1 MFLLK
6 QLHFI
11 RSFKIWW
18 SMAVFII
25 KAELLNVVLSSLIE
39 CQLDDVTLTSKLS
52 HSCYDD
58 RSCRHLY
65 RSMAD
70 SVCHAPPIIQ

>member
-6 QLHFI
+6 QLHF
-11 RSFKIWW
+11 IWW

-39 CQLDDVTLTSKLS
+39 CQLDDVTLTSILS

-58 RSCRHLY
+58 RSMT
-65 RSMAD
+65 SF
-70 SVCHAPPIIQ
+70 V